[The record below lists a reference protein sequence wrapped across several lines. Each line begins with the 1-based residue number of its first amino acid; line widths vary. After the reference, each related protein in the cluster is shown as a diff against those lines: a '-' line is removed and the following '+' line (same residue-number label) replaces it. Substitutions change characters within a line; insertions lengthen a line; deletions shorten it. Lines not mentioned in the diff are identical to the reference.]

1 MKITFKKNIIFLPSV
16 DNSKFTDSK
25 VVVIIFRKLHHND
38 IAENSWSTP
47 KTIQPV
53 RKSMQQQQNF
63 TRGRP
68 ILIKDFQRYDVEN

>member
-16 DNSKFTDSK
+16 DNTFTDSK
-25 VVVIIFRKLHHND
+25 VVVIIFRKVHHND
-38 IAENSWSTP
+38 IAENSLSTP

-53 RKSMQQQQNF
+53 RKSTQQQQNF

-68 ILIKDFQRYDVEN
+68 ILIKDFQRYNVEN